1 MGQINVSADA
11 GLIADIDRVAA
22 AMGKTRPELLRQ
34 AMQELV
40 EAHDGGRLAF
50 AREEGPKLDA
60 SLSHLAG
67 RLHESIIEIDRAQT
81 QNAKIAKRLIDA
93 WNGGEQA
100 VLAAQERISKLVNEH
115 LREGYQPYR
124 TELNDVFATVQALP
138 DKLAAALRD
147 QLAAIDQKL
156 ADNRKLARQPR
167 TASYYSLSDSWHINA
182 SVLATIGAA
191 LFVIGCF
198 CGSVLW
204 RAPELPS
211 KDPVLAIVPTPASAC
226 RVVNYVFRAKDCR
239 IPERDRQHAV
249 DALRQEKQP

>member
-1 MGQINVSADA
+1 MGTDYYTK
-11 GLIADIDRVAA
+11 LIAPALRSESRRVV
-22 AMGKTRPELLRQ
+22 GRYTPEELYSTRRDTIEREQLSGLLT
-34 AMQELV
+34 
-40 EAHDGGRLAF
+40 
-50 AREEGPKLDA
+50 
-60 SLSHLAG
+60 
-67 RLHESIIEIDRAQT
+67 QT
-81 QNAKIAKRLIDA
+81 QGKHLEI
-93 WNGGEQA
+93 EA
-100 VLAAQERISKLVNEH
+100 VLIRSV
-115 LREGYQPYR
+115 
-124 TELNDVFATVQALP
+124 DLP
-138 DKLAAALRD
+138 ASVR
-147 QLAAIDQKL
+147 AAIDQKL